1 MHSDR
6 STLNT
11 EAKPFGQLRN
21 FFWPVHRHEHR
32 KLVPLFVLFLL
43 IPFIYHLLRCMK
55 VALVVGGDAGSNAG
69 ASVIPFLKVWG
80 VLPGAVVLT
89 YCFTLLA
96 NRFNRDQVFY
106 IVVTFFLAF
115 FACFTLFLHPNH
127 HALELVWLPTW
138 LSHVLPSG
146 FQGLIA
152 AIQYWPTSLFYILSE
167 LWGSVIIAMLLWGY
181 VNEVTTLA
189 EAKRFYAIFTLAAN
203 MSGIFS
209 GQVAQFMVFKEVNT
223 LLPFGNTAWEQ
234 TVMMQVALIM
244 ILGGV
249 ILGLFWWLNK
259 HVFTDHQATVSAAEL
274 FTRKKKNAISLMASF
289 QYLARSRYMLYIA
302 IIVVA
307 YNIVYNLADVVWT
320 DQMNIRMGGD
330 GAAINRYMN
339 NVTSITGI
347 FATISALF
355 LSGNV
360 IRRFGWKAT
369 AMITPLIWLVMG
381 IGVFGCMLFQA
392 NEVVTGTLLQC
403 FGLPI
408 QTLIL
413 LFGSAQ
419 ICLGRASKY
428 TVFDESKEIAFI
440 PLSKAEQRK
449 GKAVVDGIGSRFGK
463 AGGSLLIQVLLVT
476 CLNLANAI
484 PYIAILFFIVL
495 ALWMYAVQGLGK
507 FVKQSVD
514 RDQMIGEPGDLSA
527 EVPSPLHNANVLV
540 KTEGATA

>member
-1 MHSDR
+1 MHNDPK
-6 STLNT
+6 TLN
-11 EAKPFGQLRN
+11 EEKPFGQLRN

-55 VALVVGGDAGSNAG
+55 VALVVGGDAGSHAG

-89 YCFTLLA
+89 YFFTLLA
-96 NRFNRDQVFY
+96 NRFNRAQVFY
-106 IVVTFFLAF
+106 IVVLFFLSF

-127 HALELVWLPTW
+127 QLLELVLLPEW
-138 LSHVLPSG
+138 LSKVLPQG

-152 AIQYWPTSLFYILSE
+152 AIRYWPTSLFYILSE

-181 VNEVTTLA
+181 VNEVTTLG

-209 GQVAQFMVFKEVNT
+209 GQVAQLMVFKEVNV

-234 TVMMQVALIM
+234 TVLMQIALIM
-244 ILGGV
+244 VLGAI

-259 HVFTDHQATVSAAEL
+259 YVFVEHQASLPATKL

-302 IIVVA
+302 VIVVG

-320 DQMNIRMGGD
+320 DQMNIKMAGD
-330 GAAINRYMN
+330 SAAINRYMN

-347 FATISALF
+347 FATFSALF

-369 AMITPLIWLVMG
+369 AMITPLIWLAMG
-381 IGVFGCMLFQA
+381 IGVFGCMMFQA
-392 NEVVTGTLLQC
+392 NETVTGALLQL

-408 QTLIL
+408 QSLIL

-440 PLSKAEQRK
+440 PLSKEEQRK

-463 AGGSLLIQVLLVT
+463 AGGSLLIQILLVT
-476 CLNLANAI
+476 CLNLSNAL
-484 PYIAILFFIVL
+484 PYIAVLFFVVL
-495 ALWMYAVQGLGK
+495 FLWIYAVQGLGNC
-507 FVKQSVD
+507 VKQSVD
-514 RDQMIGEPGDLSA
+514 RDQSSNESA
-527 EVPSPLHNANVLV
+527 DTPADISMPLGQIQNLV
-540 KTEGATA
+540 KAEGATAA